1 MSSEMTLRRAQL
13 ADKKRQLAE
22 MNLRAESHV
31 IELRNILDPYI
42 EDYTTLRMNIGRAEW
57 KALDKLWGEMVELKK
72 QIERMER
79 DLNG

>member
-1 MSSEMTLRRAQL
+1 MSSELTLRRAQL
-13 ADKKRQLAE
+13 ADKKRTLEE

-42 EDYTTLRMNIGRAEW
+42 EDYATLRMNIGKVEW
-57 KALDKLWGEMVELKK
+57 MALERTWSEMCELKK
-72 QIERMER
+72 QIEKMER